1 LRHSEIRLEGSFD
14 LTENKDDNI
23 AIYLDFENLVIS
35 SEEVYISK
43 EKPLSLEPIVDFA
56 ASRGNISIK
65 RAYAN
70 WQPYHFSQYER
81 ALLNNGFELVH
92 LPITSAQGKNGVD
105 VRLAVDVMENLELFP
120 SIDTIVI
127 GSGDTDFIPLLQKIR
142 ARGKNVIVVGFE
154 HSVGSLVKSN
164 CTEFK
169 SLTELLGEPEPET
182 ETESEIAGPQ
192 ELSDEGEEEE
202 ENGEE
207 EEEEE
212 EEEEGEEEELRGK
225 GGKRIDAAGR
235 DVMIRYIKNRSD
247 EEPVLMSNLKVGLK
261 RIDPSFSE
269 KKFGFSSFKKYVESL
284 EGDLVEK
291 ITHNEKGV
299 YEVHLVDAGDIISS
313 SVDATQKVKKYLN
326 TLKYQRANSRRS
338 ALCRSIYKYYRG
350 DTEHSMQSVTDHL
363 YSKMGSSRK
372 ISRKAIQKFVITLFE
387 GGALVYSRKAEK
399 GTLGALKDRPLKLAD
414 SVKDPNM
421 IEKAYIKRIREILNS
436 EFPDLDENI
445 INQTVTR

>member
-1 LRHSEIRLEGSFD
+1 M
-14 LTENKDDNI
+14 TENKDNNI

-43 EKPLSLEPIVDFA
+43 EKPLSLGPIVDFA

-92 LPITSAQGKNGVD
+92 LPLTSAQGKNGVD

-120 SIDTIVI
+120 SIDMIVI

-142 ARGKNVIVVGFE
+142 ARGKSVIVVGFE

-169 SLTELLGEPEPET
+169 SLNELLGEPETET
-182 ETESEIAGPQ
+182 ETESEMIGPQ
-192 ELSDEGEEEE
+192 EIGEEEE
-202 ENGEE
+202 EEEGEEGEE

-212 EEEEGEEEELRGK
+212 EEASGT
-225 GGKRIDAAGR
+225 GGKSMDAAGR

-284 EGDLVEK
+284 EGDLVER
-291 ITHNEKGV
+291 ITRNEKSV
-299 YEVHLVDAGDIISS
+299 YEVHLVDAGDIKTT
-313 SVDATQKVKKYLN
+313 SVDATQKAKKYLK
-326 TLKYQRANSRRS
+326 TLKYQKANSRRS
-338 ALCRSIYKYYRG
+338 ALCRNVYKHYRG
-350 DTEHSMQSVTDHL
+350 DAEHSMQSVTDHL
-363 YSKMGSSRK
+363 YSRMGSSRK

-414 SVKDPNM
+414 SIKDPYM
-421 IEKAYIKRIREILNS
+421 IEKAYIKRVREILNS

-445 INQTVTR
+445 INQTVNH

>member
-1 LRHSEIRLEGSFD
+1 MPGGEFY
-14 LTENKDDNI
+14 LTENKENNI

-65 RAYAN
+65 KAYAN

-92 LPITSAQGKNGVD
+92 LPITSTQGKNGVD

-142 ARGKNVIVVGFE
+142 ARGKNVIIVGFE

-182 ETESEIAGPQ
+182 ESGEGSPQ
-192 ELSDEGEEEE
+192 EIDEEEVD
-202 ENGEE
+202 
-207 EEEEE
+207 EE
-212 EEEEGEEEELRGK
+212 EEEEGEEEGKESRKK
-225 GGKRIDAAGR
+225 GGKAIDSAGR

-284 EGDLVEK
+284 EGDLVER
-291 ITHNEKGV
+291 INRNEKSV

-326 TLKYQRANSRRS
+326 NLKYQRANSRRS
-338 ALCRSIYKYYRG
+338 ALCRNIYKYYRG
-350 DTEHSMQSVTDHL
+350 DAEHSMQSVTDHL
-363 YSKMGSSRK
+363 YSKMGSTRK

-387 GGALVYSRKAEK
+387 GGALVYSCKAEK
-399 GTLGALKDRPLKLAD
+399 VTLGALKDRPLKLAD
-414 SVKDPNM
+414 PIKDPYM
-421 IEKAYIKRIREILNS
+421 IEKTYIKRVREILNS

-445 INQTVTR
+445 INQMVTH

>member
-1 LRHSEIRLEGSFD
+1 MSLSEIRLEGSFD
-14 LTENKDDNI
+14 LTENKDNNI

-65 RAYAN
+65 KAYAN

-92 LPITSAQGKNGVD
+92 LPMTSFQGKNGVD
-105 VRLAVDVMENLELFP
+105 VRLAVDVMENMELFP
-120 SIDTIVI
+120 AIDMIVI

-142 ARGKNVIVVGFE
+142 ARGKSVIVVGFE

-169 SLTELLGEPEPET
+169 SLNELIGEPEV
-182 ETESEIAGPQ
+182 ESETGANGFQ
-192 ELSDEGEEEE
+192 ERGEGNEEDEEDEDEDE
-202 ENGEE
+202 D
-207 EEEEE
+207 
-212 EEEEGEEEELRGK
+212 EEGEGEKGK
-225 GGKRIDAAGR
+225 ESIGTGDKLIDSYGR
-235 DVMIRYIKNRSD
+235 EVMIRYIKNRSD
-247 EEPVLMSNLKVGLK
+247 EEPVLMSILKENLK
-261 RIDPSFSE
+261 RINPSFSE

-291 ITHNEKGV
+291 ITRNEKSV
-299 YEVHLVDAGDIISS
+299 YEVHLVDSGDIKTS
-313 SVDATQKVKKYLN
+313 SVDATQKVKKYLK

-338 ALCRSIYKYYRG
+338 VLCRNIYKHYGG
-350 DTEHSMQSVTDHL
+350 DAEHSMQSVTDLL
-363 YSKMGSSRK
+363 YSRMGSTRK
-372 ISRKAIQKFVITLFE
+372 ISRKAIQKFIITLFE
-387 GGALVYSRKAEK
+387 GGALVYAHRAEK
-399 GTLGALKDRPLKLAD
+399 GTLGALKDRPLELAD
-414 SVKDPNM
+414 SIKDPFM

-445 INQTVTR
+445 INQTVN